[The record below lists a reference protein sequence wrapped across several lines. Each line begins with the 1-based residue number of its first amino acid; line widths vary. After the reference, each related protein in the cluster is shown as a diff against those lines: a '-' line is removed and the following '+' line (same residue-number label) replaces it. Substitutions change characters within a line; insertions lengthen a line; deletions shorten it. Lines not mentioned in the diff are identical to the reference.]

1 MRMKNSVWRSSN
13 VRGLGMKIFR
23 GIFFAILTLSVLA
36 IAIHQNPSTTVRFV
50 NVTGTGTTTVVPDA
64 VRLAATVST
73 TTSSSS
79 AALSDTSKSADTFR
93 KTLTSA
99 GVLAKYIQTQ
109 TLSVTPSYTYLP
121 NGTSKVTGYQAS
133 QQFSVVIRN
142 AANAGAIVSAAQNA
156 VGNSLQ
162 INGTNAYVFDESA
175 AEATARAQA
184 ISIAKAKATSYATLA
199 GAKIGKIISID
210 ESIQNSVPQPIT
222 MMAASKAGTPTTP
235 AQLDL
240 GQQDVTVT
248 VTTEWAIK

>member
-1 MRMKNSVWRSSN
+1 
-13 VRGLGMKIFR
+13 MKIFR

-36 IAIHQNPSTTVRFV
+36 IAIHQNPSSTVRFV

-64 VRLAATVST
+64 VRLSATVT
-73 TTSSSS
+73 TTASSSS
-79 AALSDTSKSADTFR
+79 AALSNSSKSAQTFR
-93 KTLTSA
+93 QTLISA

-109 TLSVTPSYTYLP
+109 SLTVTPNYTYSP
-121 NGTSKVTGYQAS
+121 NGTSKITGYQAS
-133 QQFSVVIRN
+133 QQFIVVIRN

-162 INGTNAYVFDESA
+162 ITGTSGYVFDESA

-199 GAKIGKIISID
+199 GAKIGKIISIN
-210 ESIQNSVPQPIT
+210 ESIQNSVPQPIA
-222 MMAASKAGTPTTP
+222 MMSLAKTDTAPTP
-235 AQLDL
+235 AHIDL